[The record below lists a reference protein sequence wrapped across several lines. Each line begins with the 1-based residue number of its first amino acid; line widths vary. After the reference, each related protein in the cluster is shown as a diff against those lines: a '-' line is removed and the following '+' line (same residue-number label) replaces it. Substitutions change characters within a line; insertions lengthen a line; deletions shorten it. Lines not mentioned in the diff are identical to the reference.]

1 MNNRMPQPG
10 EIYQHFKGNLYRIVT
25 LAEHTESG
33 EMLVVYQALYGSF
46 QVYARPL
53 SMFVSEVD
61 HEKYPDVQAKLR
73 FTLVPSV
80 GGTVL
85 ESQPIQQF
93 RQQTVEPGQQT
104 DTGAKT
110 AEAKEAETKAAE
122 TKEAET
128 KAAEA
133 KETEAKET
141 EIKAAGAKKAET
153 RAAGAKEAEAK
164 AAETRTAEAK
174 AAETKTAASEETS
187 AESAADKEPAKA
199 QQEEEFELDP
209 RLLAFLEAD
218 SYEKKLEVYASLDGK
233 VDESILNTIAVSL
246 DLELSGDT
254 LEEQYDTLKN
264 CLLMLEKYECN
275 RLR

>member
-1 MNNRMPQPG
+1 MNRMPQPG

-53 SMFVSEVD
+53 AMFVGEVD
-61 HEKYPDVQAKLR
+61 HEKYPDIQAKQR
-73 FTLVPSV
+73 FTLVPAV
-80 GGTVL
+80 GTTMAAGPSPEPMHGVMTAGELVSRQDTANVKT
-85 ESQPIQQF
+85 ESD
-93 RQQTVEPGQQT
+93 EK
-104 DTGAKT
+104 TGA
-110 AEAKEAETKAAE
+110 ENTKAQPDEERVAANGNAE
-122 TKEAET
+122 HEK
-128 KAAEA
+128 
-133 KETEAKET
+133 
-141 EIKAAGAKKAET
+141 
-153 RAAGAKEAEAK
+153 
-164 AAETRTAEAK
+164 
-174 AAETKTAASEETS
+174 
-187 AESAADKEPAKA
+187 PA
-199 QQEEEFELDP
+199 EEEFELDP

-264 CLLMLEKYECN
+264 CLLMLERYECN

>member
-1 MNNRMPQPG
+1 MERSGYGQLPENRRLSMNRMPQPG

-33 EMLVVYQALYGSF
+33 EQLVVYQALYGSF

-53 SMFVSEVD
+53 SLFLGEVD

-73 FTLVPSV
+73 FTLVPAV
-80 GGTVL
+80 GGMMAGGAAV
-85 ESQPIQQF
+85 QAAQ
-93 RQQTVEPGQQT
+93 
-104 DTGAKT
+104 GAKQEQSALN
-110 AEAKEAETKAAE
+110 AEAVPDETAL
-122 TKEAET
+122 
-128 KAAEA
+128 
-133 KETEAKET
+133 
-141 EIKAAGAKKAET
+141 
-153 RAAGAKEAEAK
+153 
-164 AAETRTAEAK
+164 TADEK
-174 AAETKTAASEETS
+174 QH
-187 AESAADKEPAKA
+187 DCR
-199 QQEEEFELDP
+199 QEEEFQLDP

-218 SYEKKLEVYASLDGK
+218 SYEKKLEIYASLDGK
-233 VDESILNTIAVSL
+233 ADESILNTIAVSL